1 MLDFLK
7 SAFIKKKEVNPEPD
21 NEDEQQYI
29 EYCKALEKTLR
40 VLEAHLHESD
50 DPVEIAQNTMKAA
63 CDFYGADWC
72 GILEVDLDLGIWT
85 PSMWYNP
92 AFTDKTM
99 DLLAE
104 FEAAEPMRTWVRVM
118 QENGSIVI
126 PDIEKVKET
135 APREYNVYKRVGASS
150 VLAAPFKPRPI
161 GFLVLRN
168 PTKYVQH
175 TSMLQ
180 NLAYVMLNAMNQ
192 MKMIESARTSL
203 SPDAIEND
211 KDIVVNLF
219 DSLEI
224 YTSQGVLREA
234 DFKSPKICRLLTY
247 LILHRKS
254 IHPALDIVEALW
266 PEEDADPDAQ
276 INSLRGLIYRFR
288 QTFSLVSEHQLIET
302 TLNGYRLNPNLR
314 IITDL
319 QQFDRCCDAV
329 QSTLSLVRKV
339 ELLKQALSIYRGAVY
354 KKASSEPW
362 LVKTATHYS
371 LRYIG
376 VVNELL
382 AKLAEAEDYAGIH
395 QYATHA
401 LDIEPGNVKA
411 RYWLI
416 YAMYNMSTIELAKSE
431 LERAKVD
438 LTSEEYEELIDLLK
452 EMRATW

>member
-1 MLDFLK
+1 MFEFLK
-7 SAFIKKKEVNPEPD
+7 GALNKKKEVIPEPEVD
-21 NEDEQQYI
+21 DEQQYI
-29 EYCKALEKTLR
+29 QYCKDLERTLR

-50 DPVEIAQNTMKAA
+50 DPVEIAHNTMKTA
-63 CDFYGADWC
+63 CEFYGADWC

-92 AFTDKTM
+92 AVNDKTM
-99 DLLAE
+99 ELLAE
-104 FEAAEPMRTWVRVM
+104 FEAAEPMQSWIRVM
-118 QENGSIVI
+118 QENGSVVI
-126 PDIEKVKET
+126 PDIEAVRET
-135 APREYNVYKRVGASS
+135 APREYRVYKRVGANG
-150 VLAAPFKPRPI
+150 LMAAPFKPRPI

-168 PTKYVQH
+168 PSRYVNH

-180 NLAYVMLNAMNQ
+180 NLAYVMLNSMNQ

-211 KDIVVNLF
+211 KDIIVNLF

-224 YTSQGVLREA
+224 YTSQGVLREV

-254 IHPALDIVEALW
+254 VHPALDLVEALW

-319 QQFDRCCDAV
+319 QQFDQCCDAV

-339 ELLKQALSIYRGAVY
+339 EFLKQAVSIYRGAVY

-362 LVKTATHYS
+362 LVNTATHYS

-382 AKLAEAEDYAGIH
+382 AKLAEAEDYAGVH

-416 YAMYNMSTIELAKSE
+416 FAMYNMSTIELAKSE
-431 LERAKVD
+431 VERAKVD

-452 EMRATW
+452 EMRSMW

>member
-1 MLDFLK
+1 MFNFLK
-7 SAFIKKKEVNPEPD
+7 GAFNKKKDVVLELD
-21 NEDEQQYI
+21 KEDEQQYI

-40 VLEAHLHESD
+40 ILEAHLHESD
-50 DPVEIAQNTMKAA
+50 DPMEIAQNTMKTA
-63 CDFYGADWC
+63 CEFYGADWC

-92 AFTDKTM
+92 AVNDRTM
-99 DLLAE
+99 EILGE
-104 FEAAEPMRTWVRVM
+104 FEVAEPMRTWVRVM
-118 QENGSIVI
+118 QENGAIVI
-126 PDIEKVKET
+126 PDIEAVRGT

-150 VLAAPFKPRPI
+150 ILAAPFKPRPI

-168 PTKYVQH
+168 PTKYVQN

-192 MKMIESARTSL
+192 MKMIESAKTSL

-211 KDIVVNLF
+211 KDIIVNLF
-219 DSLEI
+219 ENLEI

-234 DFKSPKICRLLTY
+234 DFKSQKICRLLTY
-247 LILHRKS
+247 LILHQKS

-266 PEEDADPDAQ
+266 PEEDADIDAQ

-319 QQFDRCCDAV
+319 QQFDRCCDSV
-329 QSTLSLVRKV
+329 QSTRSLVRKV
-339 ELLKQALSIYRGAVY
+339 ELLKQAVSLYRGTVY
-354 KKASSEPW
+354 KRASSEPW
-362 LVKTATHYS
+362 LINTAIHYS

-382 AKLAEAEDYAGIH
+382 AKLAKAEDYVGIH

-401 LDIEPGNVKA
+401 LDIEPGNIKA

-416 YAMYNMSTIELAKSE
+416 YAMYNMHTIELAKSE
-431 LERAKVD
+431 VERARVD
-438 LTSEEYEELIDLLK
+438 LTSEEYDELIDLLK
-452 EMRATW
+452 GLKAD

>member
-1 MLDFLK
+1 MIGKLMNYLK
-7 SAFIKKKEVNPEPD
+7 AREKTPEPEID
-21 NEDEQQYI
+21 EEQQYI
-29 EYCKALEKTLR
+29 EYCKFLEKTLR

-50 DPVEIAQNTMKAA
+50 DPVEIAQNTMRTA
-63 CDFYGADWC
+63 CEFYGADWC

-85 PSMWYNP
+85 PSMWYNT
-92 AFTDKTM
+92 AANDRTM
-99 DLLAE
+99 ELLAE
-104 FEAAEPMRTWVRVM
+104 FEAAEPMQSWVRVM
-118 QENGSIVI
+118 KENCSVVI
-126 PDIEKVKET
+126 PDVEAVRET
-135 APREYNVYKRVGASS
+135 APREYDVYRRVGAKG
-150 VLAAPFKPRPI
+150 LMAAPFKPRPV

-168 PTKYVQH
+168 PTKYLKH

-192 MKMIESARTSL
+192 MKMIDSAKKTL
-203 SPDAIEND
+203 SPEAIENE
-211 KDIVVNLF
+211 KDIIVNLF

-224 YTSQGVLREA
+224 YTSQGVLREV

-247 LILHRKS
+247 LILHRKT
-254 IHPALDIVEALW
+254 IHPALDLVEALW

-302 TLNGYRLNPNLR
+302 TLNGYRLNPELR

-319 QQFDRCCDAV
+319 QQFDKCCDAV

-339 ELLKQALSIYRGAVY
+339 ELLKQAVSLYRGTVY
-354 KKASSEPW
+354 KRASSEPW
-362 LVKTATHYS
+362 LVNTATHYS

-431 LERAKVD
+431 VERARVD
-438 LTSEEYEELIDLLK
+438 LTSEEYDELIDLLK
-452 EMRATW
+452 ELKAEW